1 MFVFCLKLIA
11 ATFSVSL
18 LLSVESN
25 VTLLVVVDLASTST
39 TNCLFTSKLSFIFLI
54 NVSISIVAFFC
65 LFYLVENHENYLII
79 YFILSI
85 FLLLS
90 MILINHYKNKNEK

>member
-1 MFVFCLKLIA
+1 MILSIYDYFVVGYLII
-11 ATFSVSL
+11 L
-18 LLSVESN
+18 LLLTAYFRRDQENKYRSI
-25 VTLLVVVDLASTST
+25 
-39 TNCLFTSKLSFIFLI
+39 LSFIFLI